1 MKLSRRLKK
10 TSKYRY
16 VRDGPLFT
24 AGAISYMD
32 RTALKKI
39 E

>member
-1 MKLSRRLKK
+1 MK
-10 TSKYRY
+10 TGKYRH
-16 VRDGPLFT
+16 VVVALLCK